1 MSWTMTTDER
11 RGRYDGYEVAI
22 LYNWPD
28 KPTLTVEYREGP
40 ERGRRVI
47 APQHQV
53 RFSEHGV

>member
-1 MSWTMTTDER
+1 MTTDER

-28 KPTLTVEYREGP
+28 KPSLTVEYREGP

-47 APQHQV
+47 VPQHQV
-53 RFSEHGV
+53 RFSEYGG